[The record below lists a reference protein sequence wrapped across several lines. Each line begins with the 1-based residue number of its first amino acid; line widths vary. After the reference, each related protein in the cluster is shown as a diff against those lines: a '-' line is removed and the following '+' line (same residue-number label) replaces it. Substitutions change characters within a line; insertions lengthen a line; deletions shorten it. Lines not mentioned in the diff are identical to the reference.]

1 MKIYTKSGDKGETS
15 LIYGHRIPKDAVRV
29 ETYGTI
35 DEANSMIG
43 LGVAYLREVPFTVD
57 DLLKQLLVIQRD
69 LFDLGRDLATPVE
82 KIQEKGYYVNAQHVE
97 SLEQYIDGFD
107 GEVPP
112 LTRFI
117 LPGGHKAA
125 AALQTAR
132 TIARRAERIAVTLGK
147 AEPINPEVQ
156 RYLNRLSDYLFV
168 AGRAINYRAGT
179 HEPEVDFSL

>member
-15 LIYGHRIPKDAVRV
+15 LIYGHRVPKDAVRV

-43 LGVAYLREVPFTVD
+43 LGMSYLREVTFRTD
-57 DLLKQLLVIQRD
+57 DLQQQLLTIQRD

-82 KIQEKGYYVNAQHVE
+82 KIQENGYHVQSKHVE
-97 SLEQYIDGFD
+97 QLESFIDGFD
-107 GEVPP
+107 AEVPP

-132 TIARRAERIAVTLGK
+132 TIARRAERVAVTLGK
-147 AEPINPEVQ
+147 NETVNPEVQ

-168 AGRAINYRAGT
+168 VARAINHRAGT
-179 HEPEVDFSL
+179 NEPEVNFTF

>member
-43 LGVAYLREVPFTVD
+43 LGVAYLRDVPFRTE
-57 DLLKQLLVIQRD
+57 DLQKQLLVIQRD

-82 KIQEKGYYVNAQHVE
+82 KVQEKGYYVGAKHVE
-97 SLEQYIDGFD
+97 QVEQFIDGFD
-107 GEVPP
+107 AEVPQ

-132 TIARRAERIAVTLGK
+132 TITRRAERIAVSLSK
-147 AEPINPEVQ
+147 AEPVNPEVQ

-168 AGRAINYRAGT
+168 VARAINHRAGT
-179 HEPEVDFSL
+179 HEPEVDFTF

>member
-43 LGVAYLREVPFTVD
+43 LAVAYLKESPFQTA
-57 DLLKQLLVIQRD
+57 DLLDQLKIVQRE

-82 KIQEKGYYVNAQHVE
+82 KAEEKGYYVQAEHVE
-97 SLEQYIDGFD
+97 RLERFIDGFD
-107 GEVPP
+107 AEVPP

-132 TIARRAERIAVTLGK
+132 TITRRAERIAVTLGK
-147 AEPINPEVQ
+147 NEPINGEVQ

-168 AGRAINYRAGT
+168 LGRAVNHRAGV
-179 HEPEVDFSL
+179 HEPEVDFSF

>member
-15 LIYGHRIPKDAVRV
+15 LIYGHRIPKDAIRV

-43 LGVAYLREVPFTVD
+43 LGVAYLRDVPFRKD
-57 DLLKQLLVIQRD
+57 DLNAQLLIVQRE

-82 KIQEKGYYVNAQHVE
+82 KVQEKGYHVNAEQVE
-97 SLEQYIDGFD
+97 RLESFIDSFD
-107 GEVPP
+107 AEVPP

-117 LPGGHKAA
+117 LPGGHQAA

-132 TIARRAERIAVTLGK
+132 TITRRAERVAVSLAK
-147 AEPINPEVQ
+147 EERVNPDVQ

-168 AGRAINYRAGT
+168 VARVINFRAGV
-179 HEPEVDFSL
+179 HEPEVDFAF

>member
-1 MKIYTKSGDKGETS
+1 MKIYTKTGDKGETS
-15 LIYGHRIPKDAVRV
+15 LIYGHRIPKDSIRV

-43 LGVAYLREVPFTVD
+43 LGASYLRDVPFRKD
-57 DLLKQLLVIQRD
+57 DLQQQLLIVQRE

-82 KIQEKGYYVNAQHVE
+82 KVQEKGYYVNKEQVE
-97 SLEQYIDGFD
+97 RLESFIDSFD
-107 GEVPP
+107 SEVPP

-117 LPGGHKAA
+117 LPGGHVAA

-132 TIARRAERIAVTLGK
+132 TITRRAERIAVTLAK
-147 AEPINPEVQ
+147 TEEVNPEVQ
-156 RYLNRLSDYLFV
+156 RYLNRLSDYLFIV
-168 AGRAINYRAGT
+168 ARAINYRAGV